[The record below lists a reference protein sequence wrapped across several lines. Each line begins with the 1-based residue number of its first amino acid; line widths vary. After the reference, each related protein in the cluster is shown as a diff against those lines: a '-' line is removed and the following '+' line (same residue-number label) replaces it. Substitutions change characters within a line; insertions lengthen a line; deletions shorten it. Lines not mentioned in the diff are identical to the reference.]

1 MAVRVSTSGG
11 EFPAWRG
18 DGRELYYRVPDGSI
32 RAVGVRL
39 EGSVP
44 ELSRPSVVLA
54 DPPFSRL
61 VRSFQVT
68 ADGQLFVALEREDPL
83 LFTLVTDWPARVK

>member
-1 MAVRVSTSGG
+1 VAVRVSTSGG

-32 RAVGVRL
+32 RTVGVRL
-39 EGSVP
+39 DGSVP
-44 ELSRPSVVLA
+44 
-54 DPPFSRL
+54 
-61 VRSFQVT
+61 
-68 ADGQLFVALEREDPL
+68 GFVALERQDPL

>member
-1 MAVRVSTSGG
+1 M
-11 EFPAWRG
+11 
-18 DGRELYYRVPDGSI
+18 
-32 RAVGVRL
+32 
-39 EGSVP
+39 
-44 ELSRPSVVLA
+44 VLA

-83 LFTLVTDWPARVK
+83 LFTLVTDWPVRVK